1 MFKGKL
7 KLKGK
12 IEMRNLIKLCL
23 SALLIA
29 VFCFQHNTVLAQGK
43 INLKFHSSFGKSPLN
58 MAPRGW
64 MDEVEKRTNGKVKFT
79 RVFGGSLGKLTAQ
92 PENIKVGAFD
102 AGNISVVYNPGLYA
116 LSNVVSLPFMSTD
129 ALVHA
134 KAAHELHSSGVT
146 NDEFTK
152 MNQKYLFPGMWT
164 KIQLMSHEPVRT
176 IADLRKQKIRA
187 HGGASELLKTM
198 GIPVYGIPWGELP
211 SAAERRVVTAGII
224 GAPVDAYA
232 FGFGK
237 IFKYWNQGDD
247 WFFFPLT
254 CVMNLDTWK
263 KLPADVKKVIDQ
275 TNTDMILKGR
285 QMMAALEKKNG
296 ALLAKQAK
304 TAKFEERGKLL
315 AVRDKTWQNW
325 VNARNKEGKNGQAVL
340 DRFLSLLKKYKT

>member
-1 MFKGKL
+1 MGSL
-7 KLKGK
+7 T
-12 IEMRNLIKLCL
+12 KLCV
-23 SALLIA
+23 SALLA
-29 VFCFQHNTVLAQGK
+29 TAVLAPPSLVAAQEK

-58 MAPRGW
+58 MAAVRW
-64 MDEVEKRTNGKVKFT
+64 MNEVEKRTKGKVNFT

-102 AGNISVVYNPGLYA
+102 VGNVSVVYNPGLYS

-146 NDEFTK
+146 KAEFTK

-211 SAAERRVVTAGII
+211 GAAERRVVTAGII

-263 KLPADVKKVIDQ
+263 KLPADVKKVIEEA
-275 TNTDMILKGR
+275 NTDMLVQGR
-285 QMMAALEKKNG
+285 KMMADLEKKNG

-304 TAKFEERGKLL
+304 IAKFQERDKLL

-325 VNARNKEGKNGQAVL
+325 VDARKKEGKNGQAVL
-340 DRFLSLLKKYKT
+340 DQFLTLLKKHKS

>member
-1 MFKGKL
+1 
-7 KLKGK
+7 
-12 IEMRNLIKLCL
+12 MRTVTKLCL
-23 SALLIA
+23 SALLA
-29 VFCFQHNTVLAQGK
+29 TAVLAPPSLVAAQEK

-58 MAPRGW
+58 MAAVRW
-64 MDEVEKRTNGKVKFT
+64 MDEVEKRTKGKVNFT

-102 AGNISVVYNPGLYA
+102 VGNVSVVYNPGLYS

-146 NDEFTK
+146 KAEFTK
-152 MNQKYLFPGMWT
+152 MNQKYMFPGMWT
-164 KIQLMSHEPVRT
+164 KIQLMSHQPVRT

-198 GIPVYGIPWGELP
+198 GITVYGIPWGELP
-211 SAAERRVVTAGII
+211 GAAERGVVTAGII

-263 KLPADVKKVIDQ
+263 KLPADVKKVIEEV
-275 TNTDMILKGR
+275 NTDMVVQGR
-285 QMMAALEKKNG
+285 KLMADLEKKNG
-296 ALLAKQAK
+296 NLLAKQAK
-304 TAKFEERGKLL
+304 IVKFQERDKLL

-325 VNARNKEGKNGQAVL
+325 VDARKKEGKNGQAVL
-340 DRFLSLLKKYKT
+340 DQFLTLLKKHKS

>member
-1 MFKGKL
+1 MGSL
-7 KLKGK
+7 T
-12 IEMRNLIKLCL
+12 KLCV
-23 SALLIA
+23 SALLA
-29 VFCFQHNTVLAQGK
+29 TAVLAPPNLVAAQEK

-58 MAPRGW
+58 MAAVRW
-64 MDEVEKRTNGKVKFT
+64 MNEVEKRTKGKVNFT

-102 AGNISVVYNPGLYA
+102 VGNVSVVYNPGLYS

-146 NDEFTK
+146 KAEFTK

-211 SAAERRVVTAGII
+211 GAAERRVVTAGII

-263 KLPADVKKVIDQ
+263 KLPADVKKVIEEA
-275 TNTDMILKGR
+275 NTDMLVQGR
-285 QMMAALEKKNG
+285 KMMADLEEKNG

-304 TAKFEERGKLL
+304 IAKFQERDKLL

-325 VNARNKEGKNGQAVL
+325 VDARKKEGKNGQAVL
-340 DRFLSLLKKYKT
+340 DQFLALLKKHKS

>member
-1 MFKGKL
+1 
-7 KLKGK
+7 
-12 IEMRNLIKLCL
+12 MRSLTKLCV
-23 SALLIA
+23 SALLA
-29 VFCFQHNTVLAQGK
+29 TAVLAPPSFVAAQK
-43 INLKFHSSFGKSPLN
+43 TINLKFHSSFGKSPLN
-58 MAPRGW
+58 MAAGGW

-102 AGNISVVYNPGLYA
+102 LGNLSVVYNPGLYA

-134 KAAHELHSSGVT
+134 KAAHELHSTGVT
-146 NDEFTK
+146 NAEFTK
-152 MNQKYLFPGMWT
+152 MNQKYLSPGMWT
-164 KIQLMSHEPVRT
+164 KIQMMSHEPVRT

-211 SAAERRVVTAGII
+211 GAAERRVVTAGII

-263 KLPADVKKVIDQ
+263 KLPADVKKVIEEA
-275 TNTDMILKGR
+275 NTDMLVQGR
-285 QMMAALEKKNG
+285 KMMADLEKKNG

-304 TAKFEERGKLL
+304 IAKFQERDKLL

-325 VNARNKEGKNGQAVL
+325 VDARKKEGKNGQAVL
-340 DRFLSLLKKYKT
+340 DQFLTLLKKHKS

>member
-1 MFKGKL
+1 M
-7 KLKGK
+7 
-12 IEMRNLIKLCL
+12 INLIKLSL
-23 SALLIA
+23 GVLLATSILGSPSLVA
-29 VFCFQHNTVLAQGK
+29 AQKK

-58 MAPRGW
+58 MAAVGW
-64 MDEVEKRTNGKVKFT
+64 MNKIEKRTNGKVKFT

-102 AGNISVVYNPGLYA
+102 VGNVSVVYNPGLYS

-134 KAAHELHSSGVT
+134 KAAHELHSSGAT
-146 NDEFTK
+146 NAEFTK

-211 SAAERRVVTAGII
+211 AAAERGVVTAGII

-263 KLPADVKKVIDQ
+263 KLPADIKTVI
-275 TNTDMILKGR
+275 NKASTDMIVEGR
-285 QMMAALEKKNG
+285 KMMASLEIKNG
-296 ALLAKQAK
+296 ALLAKQSK
-304 TAKFEERGKLL
+304 TAKFQERDKLL

-325 VNARNKEGKNGQAVL
+325 VNARKKEGKNGRAVL
-340 DRFLSLLKKYKT
+340 DQFLALLKKHKS

>member
-1 MFKGKL
+1 MGSL
-7 KLKGK
+7 T
-12 IEMRNLIKLCL
+12 KLCV
-23 SALLIA
+23 SALLA
-29 VFCFQHNTVLAQGK
+29 TAVLAPPSLVAAQEK

-58 MAPRGW
+58 MAAVRW
-64 MDEVEKRTNGKVKFT
+64 MNEVEKRTKGKVNFT

-102 AGNISVVYNPGLYA
+102 VGNVSVVYNPGLYS

-146 NDEFTK
+146 KAEFTK

-211 SAAERRVVTAGII
+211 GAAERRVVTAGII

-263 KLPADVKKVIDQ
+263 KLPADVKKVIEEA
-275 TNTDMILKGR
+275 NTDMLVQGR
-285 QMMAALEKKNG
+285 KMMADLEEKNG

-304 TAKFEERGKLL
+304 IAKFQERDKLL

-325 VNARNKEGKNGQAVL
+325 VDARKKEGKNGQAVL
-340 DRFLSLLKKYKT
+340 DQFLALLKKHKS

>member
-1 MFKGKL
+1 MG
-7 KLKGK
+7 
-12 IEMRNLIKLCL
+12 NLTKLCV
-23 SALLIA
+23 SALLA
-29 VFCFQHNTVLAQGK
+29 TAVLAPPSLVAAQDK

-58 MAPRGW
+58 MAAVRW
-64 MDEVEKRTNGKVKFT
+64 MDEVEKRTKGKVKFT
-79 RVFGGSLGKLTAQ
+79 RIFGGSLGKLTAQ

-102 AGNISVVYNPGLYA
+102 VGNVSVVYNPGLYS

-146 NDEFTK
+146 KAEFTK

-198 GIPVYGIPWGELP
+198 GIQVYPIPWGELP
-211 SAAERRVVTAGII
+211 GAAERRVVTAGII

-237 IFKYWNQGDD
+237 IFKHWNQGDD

-254 CVMNLDTWK
+254 AVMNLDTWK
-263 KLPADVKKVIDQ
+263 KLPADVKKVIEMV
-275 TNTDMILKGR
+275 NTDMLVQGR
-285 QMMAALEKKNG
+285 KMMADLEKKNG
-296 ALLAKQAK
+296 DLLAKQVK
-304 TAKFEERGKLL
+304 ITKFQERDKLL
-315 AVRDKTWQNW
+315 SVRNKTWQNW
-325 VNARNKEGKNGQAVL
+325 VEARKKEGKNGQAVL
-340 DRFLSLLKKYKT
+340 DQFLALLKKYKS

>member
-1 MFKGKL
+1 MGSL
-7 KLKGK
+7 T
-12 IEMRNLIKLCL
+12 KLCV
-23 SALLIA
+23 SALLA
-29 VFCFQHNTVLAQGK
+29 TAVLAPPSLVAAQEK

-58 MAPRGW
+58 MAAVRW
-64 MDEVEKRTNGKVKFT
+64 MNEVEKRTKGKVNFT

-102 AGNISVVYNPGLYA
+102 VGNVSVVYNPGLYS

-146 NDEFTK
+146 KAEFTK

-211 SAAERRVVTAGII
+211 GAAERRVVTAGII

-263 KLPADVKKVIDQ
+263 KLPADVKKVIEEA
-275 TNTDMILKGR
+275 NTDMLVQGR
-285 QMMAALEKKNG
+285 EMMADLEEKNG

-304 TAKFEERGKLL
+304 IAKFQERDKLL

-325 VNARNKEGKNGQAVL
+325 VDARKKEGKNGQAVL
-340 DRFLSLLKKYKT
+340 DQFLALLKKHKS

>member
-1 MFKGKL
+1 
-7 KLKGK
+7 
-12 IEMRNLIKLCL
+12 MRTVTKLCL
-23 SALLIA
+23 SALLA
-29 VFCFQHNTVLAQGK
+29 TAVLAPPSLVAAQEK

-58 MAPRGW
+58 MAAVRW
-64 MDEVEKRTNGKVKFT
+64 MNEVEKRTKGKVNFT

-102 AGNISVVYNPGLYA
+102 VGNVSVVYNPGLYS

-146 NDEFTK
+146 KAEFTK
-152 MNQKYLFPGMWT
+152 MNQKYMFPGMWT
-164 KIQLMSHEPVRT
+164 KIQLMSHQPVRT

-198 GIPVYGIPWGELP
+198 GITVYGIPWGELP
-211 SAAERRVVTAGII
+211 GAAERGVVTAGII

-263 KLPADVKKVIDQ
+263 KLPADVKKVIEEA
-275 TNTDMILKGR
+275 NTDMLVQGR
-285 QMMAALEKKNG
+285 KMMADLEKKNG

-304 TAKFEERGKLL
+304 IAKFQERDKLL

-325 VNARNKEGKNGQAVL
+325 VDARKKEGKNGQAVL
-340 DRFLSLLKKYKT
+340 DQFLTLLKKHKS

>member
-1 MFKGKL
+1 MKYIY
-7 KLKGK
+7 K
-12 IEMRNLIKLCL
+12 IG
-23 SALLIA
+23 LIA
-29 VFCFQHNTVLAQGK
+29 IAIAAMSIMPSLSNAQGK
-43 INLKFHSSFGKSPLN
+43 INIKFHSSFGKSPLN
-58 MAPRGW
+58 MAAVKW
-64 MDEVEKRTNGKVKFT
+64 MDEIEKRTNGKVKFT

-102 AGNISVVYNPGLYA
+102 VGNISVVYNPGLYA

-134 KAAHELHSSGVT
+134 RAAHELHSSGAA
-146 NDEFTK
+146 NSEFTK

-176 IADLRKQKIRA
+176 IADLKKQKIRA

-263 KLPADVKKVIDQ
+263 KLPSDVKKVIEK
-275 TNTDMILKGR
+275 TNQDMLVEGR
-285 QMMAALEKKNG
+285 KLMANLEKKNG

-304 TAKFEERGKLL
+304 IAKFEERDKLL

-340 DRFLSLLKKYKT
+340 DRFLSLLKKHKS

>member
-1 MFKGKL
+1 
-7 KLKGK
+7 
-12 IEMRNLIKLCL
+12 MRSLTKLCV
-23 SALLIA
+23 SALLA
-29 VFCFQHNTVLAQGK
+29 TAVLAPPTLAIAQEK

-58 MAPRGW
+58 MAAVRW
-64 MDEVEKRTNGKVKFT
+64 MNEVEKRTKGKVNFT

-102 AGNISVVYNPGLYA
+102 VGNVSVVYNPGLYS

-146 NDEFTK
+146 KAEFTK

-211 SAAERRVVTAGII
+211 GAAERRVVTAGII

-263 KLPADVKKVIDQ
+263 KLPADVKKVIEEA
-275 TNTDMILKGR
+275 NTDMLVQGR
-285 QMMAALEKKNG
+285 KMMADLEKKNG

-304 TAKFEERGKLL
+304 IAKFQERDKLL

-325 VNARNKEGKNGQAVL
+325 VDARKKEGKNGQAVL
-340 DRFLSLLKKYKT
+340 DQFLTLLKKHKS

>member
-1 MFKGKL
+1 
-7 KLKGK
+7 
-12 IEMRNLIKLCL
+12 MRSLTKLCV
-23 SALLIA
+23 SALLA
-29 VFCFQHNTVLAQGK
+29 TAVLAPPTLATAQEK

-58 MAPRGW
+58 MAAVRW
-64 MDEVEKRTNGKVKFT
+64 MNEVEKRTKGKVNFT

-102 AGNISVVYNPGLYA
+102 VGNVSVVYNPGLYS

-146 NDEFTK
+146 KAEFTK

-211 SAAERRVVTAGII
+211 GAAERRVVTAGII

-263 KLPADVKKVIDQ
+263 KLPADVKKVIEEA
-275 TNTDMILKGR
+275 NTDMLVQGR
-285 QMMAALEKKNG
+285 KMMADLEEKNG

-304 TAKFEERGKLL
+304 IAKFQERDKLL

-325 VNARNKEGKNGQAVL
+325 VDARKKEGKNGQAVL
-340 DRFLSLLKKYKT
+340 DQFLTLLKKHKS

>member
-1 MFKGKL
+1 MGSL
-7 KLKGK
+7 T
-12 IEMRNLIKLCL
+12 KLCV
-23 SALLIA
+23 SALLA
-29 VFCFQHNTVLAQGK
+29 TAVLAPPSLVAAQEK

-58 MAPRGW
+58 MAAVRW
-64 MDEVEKRTNGKVKFT
+64 MNEVEKRTKGKVNFT

-102 AGNISVVYNPGLYA
+102 VGNVSVVYNPGLYS

-146 NDEFTK
+146 KAEFTK

-211 SAAERRVVTAGII
+211 GAAERRVVTAGII

-263 KLPADVKKVIDQ
+263 KLPADVKKVIEEA
-275 TNTDMILKGR
+275 NTDMLVQGR
-285 QMMAALEKKNG
+285 KMMADLEKKNG

-304 TAKFEERGKLL
+304 IAKFQERDKLL

-325 VNARNKEGKNGQAVL
+325 VDARKKEGKNGQAVL
-340 DRFLSLLKKYKT
+340 DQFLALLKKHKS

>member
-1 MFKGKL
+1 
-7 KLKGK
+7 
-12 IEMRNLIKLCL
+12 MRTVTKLCL
-23 SALLIA
+23 SALLA
-29 VFCFQHNTVLAQGK
+29 TAVLAPPSLVAAQEK

-58 MAPRGW
+58 MAAVRW
-64 MDEVEKRTNGKVKFT
+64 MNEVEKRTKGKVNFT

-102 AGNISVVYNPGLYA
+102 VGNVSVVYNPGLYS

-146 NDEFTK
+146 KAEFTK

-211 SAAERRVVTAGII
+211 GAAERRVVTAGII

-263 KLPADVKKVIDQ
+263 KLPADVKKVIEEA
-275 TNTDMILKGR
+275 NTDMLVQGR
-285 QMMAALEKKNG
+285 KMMADLEKKNG

-304 TAKFEERGKLL
+304 IAKFQERDKLL

-325 VNARNKEGKNGQAVL
+325 VDARKKEGKNGQAVL
-340 DRFLSLLKKYKT
+340 DQFLTLLKKHKS

>member
-1 MFKGKL
+1 M
-7 KLKGK
+7 
-12 IEMRNLIKLCL
+12 N
-23 SALLIA
+23 
-29 VFCFQHNTVLAQGK
+29 
-43 INLKFHSSFGKSPLN
+43 
-58 MAPRGW
+58 
-64 MDEVEKRTNGKVKFT
+64 EVEKRTKGKVNFT

-102 AGNISVVYNPGLYA
+102 VGNVSVVYNPGLYS

-146 NDEFTK
+146 KAEFTK
-152 MNQKYLFPGMWT
+152 MNQKYMFPGMWT
-164 KIQLMSHEPVRT
+164 KIQLMSHQPVRT

-198 GIPVYGIPWGELP
+198 GITVYGIPWGELP
-211 SAAERRVVTAGII
+211 GAAERGVVTAGII

-263 KLPADVKKVIDQ
+263 KLPADVKKVIEEV
-275 TNTDMILKGR
+275 NTDMVVQGR
-285 QMMAALEKKNG
+285 KLMADLEKKNG
-296 ALLAKQAK
+296 NLLAKQAK
-304 TAKFEERGKLL
+304 IVKFQERDKLL

-325 VNARNKEGKNGQAVL
+325 VDARKKEGKNGQAVL
-340 DRFLSLLKKYKT
+340 DQFLTLLKKHKS

>member
-1 MFKGKL
+1 
-7 KLKGK
+7 
-12 IEMRNLIKLCL
+12 MRTVTKLCL
-23 SALLIA
+23 SALLA
-29 VFCFQHNTVLAQGK
+29 TAVLAPPSLVAAQEK

-58 MAPRGW
+58 MAAVRW
-64 MDEVEKRTNGKVKFT
+64 MDEVEKRTKGKVNFT

-102 AGNISVVYNPGLYA
+102 VGNVSVVYNPGLYS

-146 NDEFTK
+146 KAEFTK

-211 SAAERRVVTAGII
+211 GAAERRVVTAGII

-263 KLPADVKKVIDQ
+263 KLPADVKKVIEEV
-275 TNTDMILKGR
+275 NTDMVVQGR
-285 QMMAALEKKNG
+285 KLMADLEKKNG
-296 ALLAKQAK
+296 NLLAKQAK
-304 TAKFEERGKLL
+304 IVKFQERDKLL

-325 VNARNKEGKNGQAVL
+325 VDARKKEGKNGQAVL
-340 DRFLSLLKKYKT
+340 DQFLTLLKKHKS

>member
-1 MFKGKL
+1 MGSL
-7 KLKGK
+7 T
-12 IEMRNLIKLCL
+12 KLCL
-23 SALLIA
+23 GTLLAIA
-29 VFCFQHNTVLAQGK
+29 VLIPPSSVTAQEK

-58 MAPRGW
+58 MAAVRW
-64 MDEVEKRTNGKVKFT
+64 MDEVEKRTKGKVNFT

-92 PENIKVGAFD
+92 PENVKVGAFD
-102 AGNISVVYNPGLYA
+102 IGNVSVVYNPGLYS

-129 ALVHA
+129 ALVHS

-146 NDEFTK
+146 KSEFTK

-263 KLPADVKKVIDQ
+263 KLPADVKKVIEGV
-275 TNTDMILKGR
+275 NTDMIVQGR
-285 QMMAALEKKNG
+285 NMMADLEKKSRS
-296 ALLAKQAK
+296 LMSKQAK
-304 TAKFEERGKLL
+304 IVKFQERDKLL

-325 VNARNKEGKNGQAVL
+325 VEARKKEGKNGQAVL
-340 DRFLSLLKKYKT
+340 DRFLALLKKHKG

>member
-1 MFKGKL
+1 MGSL
-7 KLKGK
+7 T
-12 IEMRNLIKLCL
+12 KLCV
-23 SALLIA
+23 SALLA
-29 VFCFQHNTVLAQGK
+29 TAVLAPPSLVAAQEK

-58 MAPRGW
+58 MAAVRW
-64 MDEVEKRTNGKVKFT
+64 MDEVEKRTKGKVNFT

-102 AGNISVVYNPGLYA
+102 VGNVSVVYNPGLYS

-146 NDEFTK
+146 KAEFTK

-211 SAAERRVVTAGII
+211 GAAERRVVTAGII

-263 KLPADVKKVIDQ
+263 KLPADVKKVIEEA
-275 TNTDMILKGR
+275 NTDMLVQGR
-285 QMMAALEKKNG
+285 KMMADLEKKNG

-304 TAKFEERGKLL
+304 IAKFQERDKLL

-325 VNARNKEGKNGQAVL
+325 VDARKKEGKNGQAVL
-340 DRFLSLLKKYKT
+340 DQFLTLLKKHKS